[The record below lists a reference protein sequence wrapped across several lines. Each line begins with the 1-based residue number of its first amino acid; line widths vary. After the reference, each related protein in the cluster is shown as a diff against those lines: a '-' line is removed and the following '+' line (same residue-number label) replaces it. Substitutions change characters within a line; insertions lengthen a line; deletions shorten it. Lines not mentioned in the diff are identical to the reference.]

1 MGNIKEYGQWR
12 VLKGY
17 FCAALV
23 ETFAVSKVR
32 EEDLDAAK
40 KCAELWT
47 ENEINNSDLSE
58 NDKLKA
64 IDDFKKWSD
73 DVLHGMKLR
82 LRQAG
87 RLL

>member
-1 MGNIKEYGQWR
+1 MSNIREYGQWG

-17 FCAALV
+17 FYTSMS
-23 ETFAVSKVR
+23 EFFTFATVR
-32 EEDLDAAK
+32 EVDLDAAK
-40 KCAELWT
+40 KYADLWVQ
-47 ENEINNSDLSE
+47 NEINNSDLSE

-64 IDDFKKWSD
+64 INDFKKWSD